1 MQSGLECFLDEQL
14 SSMIASENRHGDC
27 EIQHKTDCI
36 IYDTEEDHYLEEYL
50 EEIMDAFTVA
60 KHLKV
65 AESDVRADY
74 LKNFLSKWK
83 VFSVTGDDIQQ
94 IITAICSERYQDEPE
109 LFDKKVTIREFFSAD
124 TMEQQC
130 ILKTYNW
137 DDFCY
142 NIKHVN
148 RFHSQQVNFDQLE
161 NLLKNMVIDI
171 PKGTLK
177 LFRSRICDEDSYTS
191 GYSTRKMGV
200 PPVALTTAGRT
211 NSEGIQCLYLAG
223 DEETTF
229 HEVRA
234 RDYDHVSVGEFIQT
248 KDLRIVDLSLFDK
261 IGPFSIPD
269 FDMTWFA
276 INIEIIRKIGDEVA
290 KPMRRFDRALD
301 YVPTQYICDYI
312 KHLGYDGIKFKSTLV
327 DGGTNY
333 AIFNEKK
340 FECTNVKVVQIGNI
354 DYNWS
359 PL

>member
-1 MQSGLECFLDEQL
+1 MQIGLECFLDEQL

-161 NLLKNMVIDI
+161 NLLKTWSLI
-171 PKGTLK
+171 
-177 LFRSRICDEDSYTS
+177 FR
-191 GYSTRKMGV
+191 
-200 PPVALTTAGRT
+200 
-211 NSEGIQCLYLAG
+211 
-223 DEETTF
+223 
-229 HEVRA
+229 
-234 RDYDHVSVGEFIQT
+234 
-248 KDLRIVDLSLFDK
+248 
-261 IGPFSIPD
+261 
-269 FDMTWFA
+269 
-276 INIEIIRKIGDEVA
+276 
-290 KPMRRFDRALD
+290 
-301 YVPTQYICDYI
+301 
-312 KHLGYDGIKFKSTLV
+312 
-327 DGGTNY
+327 
-333 AIFNEKK
+333 
-340 FECTNVKVVQIGNI
+340 KV
-354 DYNWS
+354 
-359 PL
+359 L